1 MHEEL
6 MKKTLSEVLTE
17 VKVSELSELREE
29 SLLKLHKKPLAN
41 IIISLVN
48 AFEMN
53 LSICKSAAEKIDELK
68 SEQIELQKNLI
79 GIQNNQI
86 ESVKATVKSEMNNG
100 LKSWS
105 DVVKNNTSQVQ
116 SNLLTTTEKTVKQ
129 VMEKV
134 NEEERKSAN
143 LMIYGLSE
151 VDNENLGTAVDEVF
165 KAMSVP
171 PPRVTFD
178 CYRVGRKQQGK
189 TRPIRLECQNRGDV
203 DFALVHSRRLKN
215 SARHSRVYLAPDRS
229 KEQRLEHS
237 LLVKQMKELISKD
250 ATKHYFIRNN
260 RVCSADRDKP

>member
-1 MHEEL
+1 

-17 VKVSELSELREE
+17 VKVSKLSELNEE
-29 SLLKLHKKPLAN
+29 SLLKLQKKPLASM
-41 IIISLVN
+41 IISLVN
-48 AFEMN
+48 VFEMN
-53 LSICKSAAEKIDELK
+53 LSICKSAAERIDELK

-79 GIQNNQI
+79 AIQNHQI

-105 DVVKNNTSQVQ
+105 DVVKKNTSQVQ
-116 SNLLTTTEKTVKQ
+116 SNLLTTTKKTVKQ

-143 LMIYGLSE
+143 LMIYGLPE
-151 VDNENLGTAVDEVF
+151 VENEEIAIAVDEMF
-165 KAMSVP
+165 MSMNLSTP
-171 PPRVTFD
+171 KVTFD
-178 CYRVGRKQQGK
+178 CYRVGKKQEGK

-215 SARHSRVYLAPDRS
+215 SARHSRVYLGPDRS

-237 LLVKQMKELISKD
+237 LLVKQMKELIKKD
-250 ATKHYFIRNN
+250 ATKHYYIRNN
-260 RVCSADRDKP
+260 RVLSADRDKP